1 MYYTFIFVIFLLC
14 IVISFIITICSSFNY
29 IRPLVTSTAPHICH
43 SFLIVCTLSAN
54 HFTIMCACYQ
64 HVCICFLL
72 YQLDFVFLS
81 SQGQRDGEVEEEK
94 REKPKATFEG
104 EKLKELTEGE
114 ADVISD
120 VINPNGLPV
129 QNGLDVDVKEF
140 G

>member
-1 MYYTFIFVIFLLC
+1 MIVKWGQFFHHVHVSLPFPLCTFCVFSTCHCRAISTSIFYV
-14 IVISFIITICSSFNY
+14 
-29 IRPLVTSTAPHICH
+29 
-43 SFLIVCTLSAN
+43 
-54 HFTIMCACYQ
+54 
-64 HVCICFLL
+64 FLL
-72 YQLDFVFLS
+72 YQLYFLS
-81 SQGQRDGEVEEEK
+81 QSITQGQRDGEVEEEK

-114 ADVISD
+114 TDVIGD

>member
-1 MYYTFIFVIFLLC
+1 MGTGLSPCPCHSLSFPLCTFCVCHLSLSGYQHLC
-14 IVISFIITICSSFNY
+14 ISVYQSYLLSLSIT
-29 IRPLVTSTAPHICH
+29 
-43 SFLIVCTLSAN
+43 
-54 HFTIMCACYQ
+54 
-64 HVCICFLL
+64 
-72 YQLDFVFLS
+72 
-81 SQGQRDGEVEEEK
+81 QGQRDGEVEEEK

-114 ADVISD
+114 ADVIGD

>member
-1 MYYTFIFVIFLLC
+1 MPLL
-14 IVISFIITICSSFNY
+14 S
-29 IRPLVTSTAPHICH
+29 P
-43 SFLIVCTLSAN
+43 
-54 HFTIMCACYQ
+54 
-64 HVCICFLL
+64 
-72 YQLDFVFLS
+72 

-104 EKLKELTEGE
+104 EKLKELTEAE
-114 ADVISD
+114 ADVIGD

>member
-1 MYYTFIFVIFLLC
+1 MTVFLLFLLC
-14 IVISFIITICSSFNY
+14 RPNMSFTLFMSVCPPPLYLFYVFAICHCQILSTSVSLFFTASGTFLVS
-29 IRPLVTSTAPHICH
+29 LVT
-43 SFLIVCTLSAN
+43 
-54 HFTIMCACYQ
+54 
-64 HVCICFLL
+64 
-72 YQLDFVFLS
+72 
-81 SQGQRDGEVEEEK
+81 QGQRDGEVEEEK

-114 ADVISD
+114 ADVIGD

>member
-1 MYYTFIFVIFLLC
+1 MSSPLC
-14 IVISFIITICSSFNY
+14 NTLRS
-29 IRPLVTSTAPHICH
+29 PPVT
-43 SFLIVCTLSAN
+43 VGLSAPLGRY
-54 HFTIMCACYQ
+54 FSLFIT
-64 HVCICFLL
+64 FLGAL
-72 YQLDFVFLS
+72 IA
-81 SQGQRDGEVEEEK
+81 QGQRDGEVEEEK

-114 ADVISD
+114 ADVIGD

>member
-1 MYYTFIFVIFLLC
+1 M
-14 IVISFIITICSSFNY
+14 
-29 IRPLVTSTAPHICH
+29 
-43 SFLIVCTLSAN
+43 VCQKGTCLPP
-54 HFTIMCACYQ
+54 CACCC
-64 HVCICFLL
+64 VLPALRRSVFAICRRCCFSLVITFLGSL
-72 YQLDFVFLS
+72 VP
-81 SQGQRDGEVEEEK
+81 QGQRDGEVEEEK

-114 ADVISD
+114 ADVIGD

>member
-1 MYYTFIFVIFLLC
+1 MVTVSHLVHSVLLTLYLLC
-14 IVISFIITICSSFNY
+14 VHHQSLSCGQHLYIS
-29 IRPLVTSTAPHICH
+29 
-43 SFLIVCTLSAN
+43 
-54 HFTIMCACYQ
+54 
-64 HVCICFLL
+64 VCISDISRLPL
-72 YQLDFVFLS
+72 IT
-81 SQGQRDGEVEEEK
+81 QGQRDGEVEEEK

-104 EKLKELTEGE
+104 EKLKELTEVE

>member
-1 MYYTFIFVIFLLC
+1 MSASLC
-14 IVISFIITICSSFNY
+14 TVWIS
-29 IRPLVTSTAPHICH
+29 
-43 SFLIVCTLSAN
+43 
-54 HFTIMCACYQ
+54 ACCQ
-64 HVCICFLL
+64 HLCFSL
-72 YQLDFVFLS
+72 YQLYHVFLS